1 MEISIMHENN
11 HSTPCS
17 DAQLPIDEFICHASE
32 HVEQMLKAGV
42 PRCEILTR
50 LARAG
55 EVLAGPDT
63 SVSILVIDED
73 GLLRN
78 GSSPNLPER
87 DRSSE
92 T

>member
-1 MEISIMHENN
+1 MQEHHKSIP
-11 HSTPCS
+11 TS
-17 DAQLPIDEFICHASE
+17 DPQLPIDEFICHASE
-32 HVEQMLKAGV
+32 HVEQLLKAGV

-78 GSSPNLPER
+78 GPSPNLPER
-87 DRSSE
+87 DRSPE